1 MSTSLEGTKLG
12 DLKKQ
17 IEGGL
22 DLKGILGDTPVLVF
36 RPAGDDLA
44 GLLFHTPAEGD
55 SGAEPAELAGDTSVF
70 SRKGLQTAVYAQ
82 PGALVVPLTPSNRNL
97 YEGQVLVGRGRQ
109 NDVRLV
115 SKEISKSH
123 ATFTHAEGEGWTIT
137 DLGSSNGTSV
147 NGTPL
152 EADRPYRL
160 RPSDEIE
167 LAELAAVFLDPQ
179 ALVALTTMLEK

>member
-1 MSTSLEGTKLG
+1 MSTSLEGTKLS

-17 IEGGL
+17 IDEGL

-36 RPAGDDLA
+36 RPSGDGDVG
-44 GLLFHTPAEGD
+44 GLLFHTPADGD
-55 SGAEPAELAGDTSVF
+55 AAESAELAGDTNVF
-70 SRKGLQTAVYAQ
+70 SRKSFQTAVYAQ

-97 YEGQVLVGRGRQ
+97 YEDQVLVGRGRQ

-115 SKEISKSH
+115 AKEISKSH
-123 ATFTHAEGEGWTIT
+123 ATFTNVEGEGWTIT

-152 EADRPYRL
+152 EADRPYKL
-160 RPSDEIE
+160 RPSDEIG
-167 LAELAAVFLDPQ
+167 LAELSAVFLDPQ
-179 ALVALTTMLEK
+179 ALVALSTMLP